1 MIQNWPWPADTIFD
15 HEGFY
20 FDKTANAKIGNFQQ
34 QDILHYIDKSLIT
47 DEYISILE
55 NIAWKK

>member
-15 HEGFY
+15 HVGFY
-20 FDKTANAKIGNFQQ
+20 FDKTANVKIGNFQQ
-34 QDILHYIDKSLIT
+34 HDILHYVDKNLIT
-47 DEYISILE
+47 DEYVSILE